1 MFTINRKDSVET
13 TLWIFSLFL
22 ITALMNTNTKF
33 RFTPL
38 AIGAFILSV
47 IAGLLIFLTVVMGM
61 TQPVQVWLSFIFVL
75 GVVVHT
81 ALNWKQFT

>member
-1 MFTINRKDSVET
+1 M
-13 TLWIFSLFL
+13 
-22 ITALMNTNTKF
+22 MNTNSKF
-33 RFTPL
+33 RPAPL

-47 IAGLLIFLTVVMGM
+47 IAGLLIFLAVVTGM

-81 ALNWKQFT
+81 VVNWKQFT